1 MNKITRKAM
10 DSTKQTELWSLTTD
24 ESKPSSDF
32 TFHDISYNV
41 GKRNNVKRILQQMS
55 GTFKS
60 GQLTAILGP
69 SGAGKT
75 SLMNILAGLK
85 TTGVEGRIEVDGVE
99 RNFKTFRKQS
109 AYITQKDYL
118 LKDLTID
125 EYMTSAAHLK
135 LGNKVSDSEKKTRA
149 DLIIKTLGLASSVT
163 TQISRLSGGERKRLS
178 IGLELF
184 DNPSFLFL
192 DEPTSGLDSSSSL
205 QCVALLRK
213 IANSGRTVVATIH
226 QPSSRL
232 LDHFDHLYV
241 VVGGSCMFQGP
252 VEFLVPYLQTFN
264 LHCPKYHNPADFVM
278 DVASGEYGDVL
289 PQLVS
294 GIENGRLTYRG
305 SLASSR
311 STRSINLE
319 GNGSYQV
326 NDDEGKKKNKRKRIT
341 YGAPFRTQVKVLLE
355 RTWRTMWREKMQTQ
369 TRFLTHIVFGIFIG
383 LMYQTVGND
392 ASYPFNAGLLA
403 FSQLFIIF
411 TGTMP
416 TIVTFPMERNVLV
429 REHLNHWYSLKAY
442 YLAKLIVD
450 IPFQILFPAIFL
462 AIVYLMTGQPMCMMR
477 FSMLLLVTICMS
489 LVAQGIGLVFGAAF
503 DIQTALFLSAV
514 FAIPLLLFN
523 GFCLRFNSIPFYLRW
538 MSYGSLFRHG
548 FEGAMLSV
556 YDYDRP
562 PLNCS
567 QPYCYFRYPRKI
579 LETFDMDQSSYYVSI
594 IGLMMYFV
602 VMRIAGY
609 FVLRFKLKSIS

>member
-1 MNKITRKAM
+1 M
-10 DSTKQTELWSLTTD
+10 DSTKPTELWSLTAD
-24 ESKPSSDF
+24 ESKTSSDF
-32 TFHDISYNV
+32 TFRDLSYTV
-41 GKRNNVKRILQQMS
+41 GKKNNVKRILQQMS

-75 SLMNILAGLK
+75 SLMNILAGLRA
-85 TTGVEGRIEVDGVE
+85 TGVEGRIEVNGIE

-135 LGNKVSDSEKKTRA
+135 LGNKVSDNEKKTRA
-149 DLIIKTLGLASSVT
+149 ELIIKTLGLTNSVT
-163 TQISRLSGGERKRLS
+163 TQISRLSGGECKRLS

-213 IANSGRTVVATIH
+213 IASSGRTVVATIH

-232 LDHFDHLYV
+232 LDHFDHLYIV
-241 VVGGSCMFQGP
+241 AGGSCMYQGP
-252 VEFLVPYLQTFN
+252 VEFLVPYLQTVN

-294 GIENGRLTYRG
+294 GVENGRLTYRG
-305 SLASSR
+305 SSASSR
-311 STRSINLE
+311 SISSINLE
-319 GNGSYQV
+319 GNGFHQM
-326 NDDEGKKKNKRKRIT
+326 NGDEVEKKNRRKRIT
-341 YGAPFRTQVKVLLE
+341 YGAPFGTQVKVLLE
-355 RTWRTMWREKMQTQ
+355 RTWRTMWREKLLTQ
-369 TRFLTHIVFGIFIG
+369 IRLLTHIVFGIFMG
-383 LMYQTVGND
+383 AMYQTVGND
-392 ASYPFNAGLLA
+392 ARYPLSNAGLLC
-403 FSQLFIIF
+403 FSQVFIVF
-411 TGTMP
+411 TAAMP
-416 TIVTFPMERNVLV
+416 TVVTFPMERNVLI
-429 REHLNHWYSLKAY
+429 REHLNHCYSLKAY

-450 IPFQILFPAIFL
+450 IPFQILFPAIYL
-462 AIVYLMTGQPMCMMR
+462 VIVYLMTDQPMCMIR
-477 FSMLLLVTICMS
+477 FSLLLLTTTCMS
-489 LVAQGIGLVFGAAF
+489 LVGQGIGLVFGALF
-503 DIQTALFLSAV
+503 DIQAAV
-514 FAIPLLLFN
+514 FLAPVCAIPLLLFA
-523 GFCLRFNSIPFYLRW
+523 GFFIQLNSIPYYLRW
-538 MSYGSLFRHG
+538 ISYASFFRHG

-556 YDYDRP
+556 YDFDRP

-567 QPYCYFRYPRKI
+567 QSYCYFRNPHKF
-579 LETFDMDQSSYYVSI
+579 LETFDMEQSSYYVCI
-594 IGLMMYFV
+594 TGLMVYFV
-602 VMRIAGY
+602 VLRIAGY
-609 FVLRFKLKSIS
+609 FILRFKLNSIS

>member
-1 MNKITRKAM
+1 M

-41 GKRNNVKRILQQMS
+41 GKRNNVKKILQQMS

-252 VEFLVPYLQTFN
+252 VEFLVPYLQTVN